1 MWISLIEKAYLKAH
15 GGYDFDGSLSSRD
28 LFILTG
34 WLPENIDLKD
44 YDTQKLW

>member
-34 WLPENIDLKD
+34 WLPENINLKE
-44 YDTQKLW
+44 YDT